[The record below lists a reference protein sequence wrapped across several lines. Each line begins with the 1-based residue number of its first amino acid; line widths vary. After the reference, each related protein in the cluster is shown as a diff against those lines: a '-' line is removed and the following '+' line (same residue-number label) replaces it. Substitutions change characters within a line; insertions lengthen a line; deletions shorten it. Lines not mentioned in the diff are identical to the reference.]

1 MLALERHRKI
11 LKSLN
16 AKGSVRTTEL
26 ASRFEVT
33 EETIRRDF
41 ERLESEGQLV
51 RTHGGAARLDFNRRE
66 FPLSERAE
74 QNAGGK
80 ARIARAALAHI
91 PEGATVFF
99 DASTTVLQLAALL
112 PETPLTVVTN
122 ALQTAISLTEKSEVE
137 VYVLGGR
144 LGGSSLSCTGWAAGQ
159 GIDQHRIDVA
169 FFSCKGLD
177 LAFGLSEAAEEHARV
192 KRHVIQRA
200 STSVL
205 LADHTKS
212 GISSS
217 FFFAKNSDVDLWI
230 TDETPSQDVLDA
242 VSSQGIRVEVAK

>member
-41 ERLESEGQLV
+41 ERLESDGQLV
-51 RTHGGAARLDFNRRE
+51 RTHGGAARLDFNLRE
-66 FPLSERAE
+66 FPLAERAE

-91 PEGATVFF
+91 EEGATVFF

-112 PETPLTVVTN
+112 PEKPLTVVTN
-122 ALQTAISLTEKSEVE
+122 ALQTAIALTEKSDIA

-144 LGGSSLSCTGWAAGQ
+144 LGTSSLSCTGWAAGQ
-159 GIDQHRIDVA
+159 GIDQHRIDIA

-177 LAFGLSEAAEEHARV
+177 PAFGMSEASEEHARV

-200 STSVL
+200 RTSIL
-205 LADHTKS
+205 LADQTKT

-217 FFFAKNSDVDLWI
+217 FFFAKNSDVDLWL
-230 TDETPSQDVLDA
+230 TDEAPSRDMLEA
-242 VSSQGIRVEVAK
+242 VTSQGMRVEVAK

>member
-1 MLALERHRKI
+1 MVMTGDVVLAI
-11 LKSLN
+11 SN
-16 AKGSVRTTEL
+16 SG
-26 ASRFEVT
+26 
-33 EETIRRDF
+33 
-41 ERLESEGQLV
+41 ESDE
-51 RTHGGAARLDFNRRE
+51 
-66 FPLSERAE
+66 
-74 QNAGGK
+74 
-80 ARIARAALAHI
+80 
-91 PEGATVFF
+91 
-99 DASTTVLQLAALL
+99 LAALL